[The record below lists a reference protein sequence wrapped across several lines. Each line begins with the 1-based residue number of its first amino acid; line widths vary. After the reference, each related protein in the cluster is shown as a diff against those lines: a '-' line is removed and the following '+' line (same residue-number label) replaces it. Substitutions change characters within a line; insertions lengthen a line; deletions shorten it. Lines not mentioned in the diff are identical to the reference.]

1 MIARLLACSLG
12 WFVIKRVPQK
22 QHGVAL
28 LAALI
33 LMLAI
38 VLILT
43 NIFYRH
49 QIDVSQASAS
59 LHGDQALLIAM
70 SGEGWAGDLL
80 STKNDNRDV
89 DDYGE
94 IWAQAMPLLPVE
106 GGTLEGC
113 ISDLQGRVNLN
124 SFSAYNSASL
134 NQEINSFGKMGVAK
148 AWLNLMDTLQ
158 ISSSPD
164 RVATIVDW
172 VDRDSSV
179 VNSWG
184 AEQPDYEGLTFPR
197 MVANDLI
204 SDTSELAAIKGYS
217 VQEVQMLLPW
227 VTALPELTS
236 ININTAPERLV
247 LALGGEDGQQFLDIV
262 NQGRPFSD
270 INRFHQDLE
279 AYFLIPLADVKK
291 RWPQALVS
299 VNSDYF
305 QLYLEVTLGEA
316 RIQVK
321 SIMDRKNRPKPVIIA
336 REIIIVPAS
345 LPDEKEMSEAE
356 KLFAKTSN
364 NNESDEEFLQ
374 QTNIVQPACVA
385 MGLMGEIT

>member
-1 MIARLLACSLG
+1 
-12 WFVIKRVPQK
+12 VIKSVPQK
-22 QHGVAL
+22 QRGVAL

-49 QIDVSQASAS
+49 QIDVTQASAS
-59 LHGDQALLIAM
+59 LHGDQALLIAI
-70 SGEGWAGDLL
+70 SGESWAGDLL
-80 STKNDNRDV
+80 STKNDNRDA

-106 GGTLEGC
+106 GGTLKGC

-134 NQEINSFGKMGVAK
+134 NQEINSFGTMGVAK
-148 AWLNLMDTLQ
+148 AWLNLMETLQ
-158 ISSSPD
+158 IPSSPD
-164 RVATIVDW
+164 RVATVVDW
-172 VDRDSSV
+172 VDGDSNV

-184 AEQPDYEGLTFPR
+184 AEQPDYEGLRSPR

-227 VTALPELTS
+227 VTALPSPTS
-236 ININTAPERLV
+236 ININTAPEQLV
-247 LALGGEDGQQFLDIV
+247 RALGGEDGQQFLDMV

-270 INRFHQDLE
+270 INTFHQDLE
-279 AYFLIPLADVKK
+279 AYFLIPLVDVKK
-291 RWPQALVS
+291 RWPLDLVS

-356 KLFAKTSN
+356 MLFTKKGDN
-364 NNESDEEFLQ
+364 DESDEEFLPQ
-374 QTNIVQPACVA
+374 NKLVQPACVA

>member
-1 MIARLLACSLG
+1 
-12 WFVIKRVPQK
+12 
-22 QHGVAL
+22 
-28 LAALI
+28 
-33 LMLAI
+33 
-38 VLILT
+38 
-43 NIFYRH
+43 
-49 QIDVSQASAS
+49 
-59 LHGDQALLIAM
+59 
-70 SGEGWAGDLL
+70 
-80 STKNDNRDV
+80 
-89 DDYGE
+89 
-94 IWAQAMPLLPVE
+94 LLPVE
-106 GGTLEGC
+106 GGTLKGC

-134 NQEINSFGKMGVAK
+134 NQEINSFGTMGVAK
-148 AWLNLMDTLQ
+148 AWLNLMETLQ
-158 ISSSPD
+158 IPSSPD
-164 RVATIVDW
+164 RVATVVDW
-172 VDRDSSV
+172 VDGDSNV

-184 AEQPDYEGLTFPR
+184 AEQPDYEGLRSPR

-227 VTALPELTS
+227 VTALPSPTS
-236 ININTAPERLV
+236 ININTAPEQLV
-247 LALGGEDGQQFLDIV
+247 RALGGEDGQQFLDMV

-270 INRFHQDLE
+270 INSFHQDLN

-291 RWPQALVS
+291 RWPLDLVS

-356 KLFAKTSN
+356 MLFTKKGDN
-364 NNESDEEFLQ
+364 DESDEEFLPQ
-374 QTNIVQPACVA
+374 NKLVQPACVA

>member
-204 SDTSELAAIKGYS
+204 SDTSELAAINGYS

-236 ININTAPERLV
+236 ININTAPERLL

-345 LPDEKEMSEAE
+345 LPDEKEMSAAE

>member
-1 MIARLLACSLG
+1 
-12 WFVIKRVPQK
+12 
-22 QHGVAL
+22 
-28 LAALI
+28 
-33 LMLAI
+33 
-38 VLILT
+38 
-43 NIFYRH
+43 
-49 QIDVSQASAS
+49 
-59 LHGDQALLIAM
+59 
-70 SGEGWAGDLL
+70 
-80 STKNDNRDV
+80 
-89 DDYGE
+89 
-94 IWAQAMPLLPVE
+94 
-106 GGTLEGC
+106 
-113 ISDLQGRVNLN
+113 
-124 SFSAYNSASL
+124 
-134 NQEINSFGKMGVAK
+134 MGVAK

-345 LPDEKEMSEAE
+345 LPDEKEMSAAE

>member
-1 MIARLLACSLG
+1 MI
-12 WFVIKRVPQK
+12 KNVPQK
-22 QHGVAL
+22 QRGVAL

-70 SGEGWAGDLL
+70 SGEVWAGDLL
-80 STKNDNRDV
+80 SIKNDNRDA

-94 IWAQAMPLLPVE
+94 MWAQAMPLLPVE
-106 GGTLEGC
+106 GGTLKGC
-113 ISDLQGRVNLN
+113 ISDLQSRINLN
-124 SFSAYNSASL
+124 SFSAYNGPSL
-134 NQEINSFGKMGVAK
+134 NAEINNFGNMGVAK

-164 RVATIVDW
+164 RVATIIDW

-179 VNSWG
+179 INSWG

-227 VTALPELTS
+227 ITALPELTS
-236 ININTAPERLV
+236 ININTASEQLV
-247 LALGGEDGQQFLDIV
+247 LALGGEDGQQFLDLV

-270 INRFHQDLE
+270 LNTFYQDLE
-279 AYFLIPLADVKK
+279 AYFLIPLADIKK
-291 RWPQALVS
+291 RWPESLVS

-316 RIQVK
+316 RIQVR

-345 LPDEKEMSEAE
+345 LPDEKELSETE
-356 KLFAKTSN
+356 KLFSQKN
-364 NNESDEEFLQ
+364 DNNESDERFLQ

>member
-1 MIARLLACSLG
+1 M
-12 WFVIKRVPQK
+12 IKRVPQK

-204 SDTSELAAIKGYS
+204 SDTSELAAINGYS